1 MPVET
6 IIEHDK
12 PDFEPGNPSPQT
24 RSGAGLPAQA
34 TAAIDE
40 VLRVLFLMS
49 LPALGDQAPPEVLAS
64 MAIAMWSWNHERS
77 HADF

>member
-24 RSGAGLPAQA
+24 RAGAGLPGQA

-40 VLRVLFLMS
+40 VFRVLFLMS
-49 LPALGDQAPPEVLAS
+49 LPALGTKFP
-64 MAIAMWSWNHERS
+64 
-77 HADF
+77 